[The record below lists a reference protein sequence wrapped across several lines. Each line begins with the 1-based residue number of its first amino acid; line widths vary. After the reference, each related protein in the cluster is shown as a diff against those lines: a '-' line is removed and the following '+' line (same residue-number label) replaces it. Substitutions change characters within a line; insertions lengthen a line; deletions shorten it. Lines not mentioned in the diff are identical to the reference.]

1 MQDSACRVGNKRKQS
16 EARYIHIHT
25 STADVALVALSSF
38 GVYAQNAATD
48 SQPKDSVRFAVQK
61 ISPTNSSLTSGATS
75 LFGIRADLRFGK
87 LSLQT
92 VVSQK
97 TSE

>member
-1 MQDSACRVGNKRKQS
+1 M
-16 EARYIHIHT
+16 
-25 STADVALVALSSF
+25 
-38 GVYAQNAATD
+38 
-48 SQPKDSVRFAVQK
+48 RFAVQK

>member
-1 MQDSACRVGNKRKQS
+1 M
-16 EARYIHIHT
+16 
-25 STADVALVALSSF
+25 
-38 GVYAQNAATD
+38 
-48 SQPKDSVRFAVQK
+48 RFAVQK

-75 LFGIRADLRFGK
+75 LFGIRADLQFGK